1 MELGIVYRRRN
12 SLPADNVTKIV
23 LLSID
28 DRGARYKIVA
38 SWNENLVGSEHTV
51 DRRVFDDADWCAA

>member
-1 MELGIVYRRRN
+1 MELGTIYRRRN
-12 SLPADNVTKIV
+12 SLPAENVTKIV

-28 DRGARYKIVA
+28 DREARYKIVA

-51 DRRVFDDADWCAA
+51 G